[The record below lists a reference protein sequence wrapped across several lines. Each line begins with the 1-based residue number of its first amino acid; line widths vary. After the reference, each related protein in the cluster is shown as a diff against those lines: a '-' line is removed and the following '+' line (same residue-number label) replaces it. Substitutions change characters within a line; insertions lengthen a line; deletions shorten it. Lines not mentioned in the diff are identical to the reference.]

1 MDVNTQCIFYIIC
14 CEYHKGLPRLAVTRD
29 GNSQRVTVCLG
40 SQALFRRRVYCEP
53 GKRRKAI
60 ASSFDM
66 CALEYLTEGHTAPLT
81 NACTT
86 VICFLIVFVEK
97 ALLCTLGPLGAIVFL
112 LPLLRGGFGLGAVF
126 GLCVCLLG
134 LLLLLGSCS
143 TAAEKGGYQLYFAS
157 GLEDGSAILSEPY
170 QGEAD
175 PGPRE
180 LMEALLSGPTEEELN
195 SPFPSG
201 VSLRSWG
208 LEEGVLVL
216 NLSEQY
222 GGLTDISLTVAD
234 YCIVLTMSQLDGVE
248 AVEINVAGQPV
259 SYRNHQIL
267 TREEA
272 VLSQPRQGQEAP
284 NEGA

>member
-1 MDVNTQCIFYIIC
+1 M
-14 CEYHKGLPRLAVTRD
+14 
-29 GNSQRVTVCLG
+29 
-40 SQALFRRRVYCEP
+40 
-53 GKRRKAI
+53 KRWTM
-60 ASSFDM
+60 S
-66 CALEYLTEGHTAPLT
+66 L
-81 NACTT
+81 
-86 VICFLIVFVEK
+86 
-97 ALLCTLGPLGAIVFL
+97 
-112 LPLLRGGFGLGAVF
+112 
-126 GLCVCLLG
+126 LLG

-222 GGLTDISLTVAD
+222 GGLTDISLTLAD
-234 YCIVLTMSQLDGVE
+234 YCLVLTLSQVDGVD
-248 AVEINVAGQPV
+248 AVQIQSAGHTYH
-259 SYRNHQIL
+259 SRSHQ
-267 TREEA
+267 TMQAEEA
-272 VLSQPRQGQEAP
+272 ILDQEALSAP
-284 NEGA
+284 GD

>member
-1 MDVNTQCIFYIIC
+1 MKRWTM
-14 CEYHKGLPRLAVTRD
+14 
-29 GNSQRVTVCLG
+29 CL
-40 SQALFRRRVYCEP
+40 
-53 GKRRKAI
+53 
-60 ASSFDM
+60 
-66 CALEYLTEGHTAPLT
+66 
-81 NACTT
+81 
-86 VICFLIVFVEK
+86 
-97 ALLCTLGPLGAIVFL
+97 
-112 LPLLRGGFGLGAVF
+112 
-126 GLCVCLLG
+126 LLG

-143 TAAEKGGYQLYFAS
+143 TAVEKGGYQLYFAS

-170 QGEAD
+170 Q
-175 PGPRE
+175 E

-272 VLSQPRQGQEAP
+272 VLSQPGRGQEAP

>member
-1 MDVNTQCIFYIIC
+1 MKRWTM
-14 CEYHKGLPRLAVTRD
+14 
-29 GNSQRVTVCLG
+29 CL
-40 SQALFRRRVYCEP
+40 
-53 GKRRKAI
+53 
-60 ASSFDM
+60 
-66 CALEYLTEGHTAPLT
+66 
-81 NACTT
+81 
-86 VICFLIVFVEK
+86 
-97 ALLCTLGPLGAIVFL
+97 
-112 LPLLRGGFGLGAVF
+112 
-126 GLCVCLLG
+126 LLG

-222 GGLTDISLTVAD
+222 GGLADVSLTLAD
-234 YCIVLTMSQLDGVE
+234 YCLVLTLSQVDGVD
-248 AVEINVAGQPV
+248 AVQIQSAGHTYH
-259 SYRNHQIL
+259 SRSHQ
-267 TREEA
+267 TMQAEEA
-272 VLSQPRQGQEAP
+272 LLDQEVLTVSG
-284 NEGA
+284 N

>member
-1 MDVNTQCIFYIIC
+1 MKRWTM
-14 CEYHKGLPRLAVTRD
+14 
-29 GNSQRVTVCLG
+29 CL
-40 SQALFRRRVYCEP
+40 
-53 GKRRKAI
+53 
-60 ASSFDM
+60 
-66 CALEYLTEGHTAPLT
+66 
-81 NACTT
+81 
-86 VICFLIVFVEK
+86 
-97 ALLCTLGPLGAIVFL
+97 
-112 LPLLRGGFGLGAVF
+112 
-126 GLCVCLLG
+126 LLG

-180 LMEALLSGPTEEELN
+180 LMEALLSGPMEEELN
-195 SPFPSG
+195 RPVPSG

-208 LEEGVLVL
+208 LAEGVLVL
-216 NLSEQY
+216 R
-222 GGLTDISLTVAD
+222 LTDISLTVAD

-272 VLSQPRQGQEAP
+272 VLSQPGRGQEAP

>member
-1 MDVNTQCIFYIIC
+1 MKRWTM
-14 CEYHKGLPRLAVTRD
+14 
-29 GNSQRVTVCLG
+29 CL
-40 SQALFRRRVYCEP
+40 
-53 GKRRKAI
+53 
-60 ASSFDM
+60 
-66 CALEYLTEGHTAPLT
+66 
-81 NACTT
+81 
-86 VICFLIVFVEK
+86 
-97 ALLCTLGPLGAIVFL
+97 
-112 LPLLRGGFGLGAVF
+112 
-126 GLCVCLLG
+126 LLG

-143 TAAEKGGYQLYFAS
+143 TAAVKGGYQLYFAS

-272 VLSQPRQGQEAP
+272 VLSQPGRGQEAP

>member
-1 MDVNTQCIFYIIC
+1 
-14 CEYHKGLPRLAVTRD
+14 
-29 GNSQRVTVCLG
+29 
-40 SQALFRRRVYCEP
+40 
-53 GKRRKAI
+53 
-60 ASSFDM
+60 M
-66 CALEYLTEGHTAPLT
+66 C
-81 NACTT
+81 
-86 VICFLIVFVEK
+86 V
-97 ALLCTLGPLGAIVFL
+97 
-112 LPLLRGGFGLGAVF
+112 
-126 GLCVCLLG
+126 LLG

-143 TAAEKGGYQLYFAS
+143 TAVEKGGYQLYFAS

>member
-1 MDVNTQCIFYIIC
+1 MKRWTM
-14 CEYHKGLPRLAVTRD
+14 
-29 GNSQRVTVCLG
+29 CL
-40 SQALFRRRVYCEP
+40 
-53 GKRRKAI
+53 
-60 ASSFDM
+60 
-66 CALEYLTEGHTAPLT
+66 
-81 NACTT
+81 
-86 VICFLIVFVEK
+86 
-97 ALLCTLGPLGAIVFL
+97 
-112 LPLLRGGFGLGAVF
+112 
-126 GLCVCLLG
+126 LLG

-195 SPFPSG
+195 SPFPT
-201 VSLRSWG
+201 
-208 LEEGVLVL
+208 GVLVL

-272 VLSQPRQGQEAP
+272 VLSQPGQGQEAT

>member
-1 MDVNTQCIFYIIC
+1 MYNRYIPNGASYTRVVEEDAPPTQTVPPDAPPP
-14 CEYHKGLPRLAVTRD
+14 EPDAEAPESAKPASGL
-29 GNSQRVTVCLG
+29 
-40 SQALFRRRVYCEP
+40 
-53 GKRRKAI
+53 GK
-60 ASSFDM
+60 
-66 CALEYLTEGHTAPLT
+66 
-81 NACTT
+81 
-86 VICFLIVFVEK
+86 
-97 ALLCTLGPLGAIVFL
+97 
-112 LPLLRGGFGLGAVF
+112 LLRGLKLDGLDTGDVLLLLILLF
-126 GLCVCLLG
+126 LFLEGDDMELVITLG

-272 VLSQPRQGQEAP
+272 VLSQPGQGQEAP

>member
-1 MDVNTQCIFYIIC
+1 MKRWTM
-14 CEYHKGLPRLAVTRD
+14 
-29 GNSQRVTVCLG
+29 CL
-40 SQALFRRRVYCEP
+40 
-53 GKRRKAI
+53 
-60 ASSFDM
+60 
-66 CALEYLTEGHTAPLT
+66 
-81 NACTT
+81 
-86 VICFLIVFVEK
+86 
-97 ALLCTLGPLGAIVFL
+97 
-112 LPLLRGGFGLGAVF
+112 
-126 GLCVCLLG
+126 LLG

-222 GGLTDISLTVAD
+222 GGLTDISLTLAD
-234 YCIVLTMSQLDGVE
+234 YCIVLTLSQLEGVDT
-248 AVEINVAGQPV
+248 VEITSTGYAAN
-259 SYRNHQIL
+259 YRSHAAL
-267 TREEA
+267 KAEEA
-272 VLSQPRQGQEAP
+272 ELSDPTADASR
-284 NEGA
+284 